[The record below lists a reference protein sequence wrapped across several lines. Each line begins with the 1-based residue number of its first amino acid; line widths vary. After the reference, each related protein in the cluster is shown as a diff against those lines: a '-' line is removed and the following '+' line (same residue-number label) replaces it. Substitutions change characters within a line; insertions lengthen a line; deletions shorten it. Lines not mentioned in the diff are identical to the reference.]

1 MAHLSGWGRGWGG
14 IPACG
19 GVGYVFEEIKDVL
32 RGGAYQT
39 FIAVV
44 RGLPGTLLW
53 VHLGVGLGLGWSA
66 GKGESNC

>member
-1 MAHLSGWGRGWGG
+1 MVYQHA
-14 IPACG
+14 
-19 GVGYVFEEIKDVL
+19 GVAGYVFEEIKNIL

>member
-1 MAHLSGWGRGWGG
+1 MRR
-14 IPACG
+14 
-19 GVGYVFEEIKDVL
+19 VGDVFDEIKDVL
-32 RGGAYQT
+32 KGGGAYQT

>member
-1 MAHLSGWGRGWGG
+1 MLYQHA
-14 IPACG
+14 
-19 GVGYVFEEIKDVL
+19 GVAGYIFEEIKNIL
-32 RGGAYQT
+32 SGGAYQT

-53 VHLGVGLGLGWSA
+53 VHLGVGLGWSA

>member
-1 MAHLSGWGRGWGG
+1 MR
-14 IPACG
+14 